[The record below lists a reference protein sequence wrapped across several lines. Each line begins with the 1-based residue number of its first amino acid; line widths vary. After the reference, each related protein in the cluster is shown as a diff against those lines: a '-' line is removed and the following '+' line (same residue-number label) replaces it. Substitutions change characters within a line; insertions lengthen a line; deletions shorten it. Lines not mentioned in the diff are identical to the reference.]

1 MCTAIKEIYSGEQN
15 EMEQLKKF
23 GKPLK
28 YPTYLSFPQFQ
39 IFSVRTKWNGTI
51 KKHLNL
57 IFKQIGL
64 ILMELNALKLQ
75 K

>member
-28 YPTYLSFPQFQ
+28 YPTYLSFAQFQ
-39 IFSVRTKWNGTI
+39 ICSVGTKWNGTI